1 MTRDGNDRTFIWK
14 WVIHCPVGLR
24 EVEITPFSWPFETR
38 GPLKR
43 GATCCCECLEVPTGF
58 EMVALTKYMIW
69 DNSSEGGFA
78 GITRNNEWGLSW
90 FISNKVGMFPTNII
104 WDWLMKLCLVFSHWW
119 MRMGMWPVKGR
130 CNWLAA
136 LKAGC
141 SFPSLDE
148 MNSPQR
154 SRYVWQVWNH
164 GHDAWL
170 VYIFGPSKTEGPQ
183 KQKIK
188 NKRHC
193 SPKS

>member
-1 MTRDGNDRTFIWK
+1 MLNMAMTKDGNDRTFIWK

-38 GPLKR
+38 G
-43 GATCCCECLEVPTGF
+43 
-58 EMVALTKYMIW
+58 
-69 DNSSEGGFA
+69 
-78 GITRNNEWGLSW
+78 ITRNNDWGLSW

-104 WDWLMKLCLVFSHWW
+104 WDWLMKSCLVFSHWW

-154 SRYVWQVWNH
+154 SRYVWEVWNH

-170 VYIFGPSKTEGPQ
+170 VYIFGPSKTEG
-183 KQKIK
+183 